1 MEHLH
6 AFAQGPT
13 HREGWDW
20 FNQIHKAHPHIGI
33 FHETHAVAAGGWEN
47 IYNSMWPLGMG
58 ELLEMELCRGSLL
71 MFFAG
76 EIKYPMKDKDGGTTH
91 EMSSLMDASKGRW
104 KTMLSRMA
112 QKEIV

>member
-6 AFAQGPT
+6 AFAHGPT

-33 FHETHAVAAGGWEN
+33 FHETYAVAAGGWEN

-58 ELLEMELCRGSLL
+58 EFS
-71 MFFAG
+71 
-76 EIKYPMKDKDGGTTH
+76 EI
-91 EMSSLMDASKGRW
+91 
-104 KTMLSRMA
+104 
-112 QKEIV
+112 